1 SRRRPASPSR
11 GKRVTDAALPAGS
24 MPLGSSRLALA
35 RLIALLLPLG
45 LLGGA
50 LGSQYLGGLH
60 PCEMCYWQRWPHGAA
75 ILLAALA
82 FTGPAE
88 SSRSR
93 VLTLGAALAIAV
105 SGAIGVYHAGVELGI
120 FEGLTACTA
129 TGAITLDDI
138 LSTPLVRCDQ
148 VQWSFLGISM
158 AGWNALLSLGG
169 AALIAVLALRA
180 ATR

>member
-1 SRRRPASPSR
+1 
-11 GKRVTDAALPAGS
+11 
-24 MPLGSSRLALA
+24 MPLGLTRAALA
-35 RLIALLLPLG
+35 RLIALMLPLG

-75 ILLAALA
+75 IVVAALA
-82 FTGPAE
+82 FVAPAE
-88 SSRSR
+88 APRSR
-93 VLTLGAALAIAV
+93 ALTLLAALAIAV

-129 TGAITLDDI
+129 TGAVTLQDI
-138 LSTPLVRCDQ
+138 LNTPLVRCDH

-158 AGWNALLSLGG
+158 AGWNAILSLGG
-169 AALIAVLALRA
+169 ATLIVFLSLKA
-180 ATR
+180 ASK